1 MITSVIGLEV
11 RMDDRLAELRHEIDE
26 IMSTG
31 PIGRW
36 THPPT
41 TFPMIS
47 QTVVFNADGGGLM
60 TYCSGMTGTTR
71 QEFEWSMECPGR
83 LVMRCGRWEQDL
95 PSDGAGEHTDQDED
109 ISEDQEEDIFDA
121 SGTFDIEIK
130 IKETEFGQ
138 WPVMTNRSG
147 DVFGT
152 FYCALSRADPP
163 LVLPLR
169 LPVIRPKPTW
179 LSRIRDVVA
188 RYR

>member
-1 MITSVIGLEV
+1 
-11 RMDDRLAELRHEIDE
+11 MDDRLTGLRREIDE

-47 QTVVFNADGGGLM
+47 QTVLFNADGSGLM

-71 QEFEWSMECPGR
+71 HEFEWSMECPGR
-83 LVMRCGRWEQDL
+83 LVMRYGRWEQDV
-95 PSDGAGEHTDQDED
+95 PSDGVGEPADEDED
-109 ISEDQEEDIFDA
+109 ISADQEKDIFDA
-121 SGTFDIEIK
+121 SATFDIEIK

-138 WPVMTNRSG
+138 CPVMTNRSG
-147 DVFGT
+147 DVFSNL
-152 FYCALSRADPP
+152 YCALARVDPP
-163 LVLPLR
+163 LLLPSR
-169 LPVIRPKPTW
+169 PPVMRPKPTL
-179 LSRIRDVVA
+179 LSRIRGVVA

>member
-1 MITSVIGLEV
+1 ME
-11 RMDDRLAELRHEIDE
+11 DRLAELRYEIDE

-47 QTVVFNADGGGLM
+47 QTVLFNADGGGLM
-60 TYCSGMTGTTR
+60 TYCSGMTGTTT
-71 QEFEWSMECPGR
+71 QEFEWGMARPGR
-83 LVMRCGRWEQDL
+83 LVMRCRRWEQDL
-95 PSDGAGEHTDQDED
+95 PSDGAGHPADQD
-109 ISEDQEEDIFDA
+109 EDIFDA
-121 SGTFDIEIK
+121 SGTFDVEIK

-138 WPVMTNRSG
+138 CLVMTNRSS

-152 FYCALSRADPP
+152 LYCALARADPP

-169 LPVIRPKPTW
+169 LPVVRPKRTL
-179 LSRIRDVVA
+179 LSRMRDVVA
-188 RYR
+188 RRP